1 MSFRGWL
8 QEDRRTGGQEP
19 VDRVSGPGLQP
30 AVNPIASGL
39 NVWELLSSAALVVSR
54 ALFFFFSVKASAD
67 GAEGFLTGSPDR
79 VTRDPRAGPV
89 HASSKQDKTG
99 KKKKKKK
106 SRSPQVEAERRP
118 SFHLGGG
125 RQNNLFTPE
134 RLGFLPPIVTAR
146 LIPTI
151 KST

>member
-54 ALFFFFSVKASAD
+54 ALFFFFFFS
-67 GAEGFLTGSPDR
+67 EGI
-79 VTRDPRAGPV
+79 
-89 HASSKQDKTG
+89 
-99 KKKKKKK
+99 
-106 SRSPQVEAERRP
+106 RRWRR
-118 SFHLGGG
+118 G
-125 RQNNLFTPE
+125 
-134 RLGFLPPIVTAR
+134 
-146 LIPTI
+146 IPNRI
-151 KST
+151 A